1 MNTALISLL
10 IFAFFIVLFV
20 LDKLPMATTAI
31 LGCTVMVVA
40 GVCDF
45 KTAFGQFAS
54 STVILT
60 IGVMIIGAAISET
73 GLANRLGMWIAE
85 KSKGSEKQLII
96 GTYIA
101 STLLSAFLTN
111 SAVLAMFI
119 PIIIGLSSADSRLK
133 PKNLIMPIVYGCI
146 IGGTTTLIG
155 STQQLT
161 AQGLLEE
168 AGVRMFKTFD
178 FTPVGAVLSLLGLAY
193 CLFIGH
199 RRGEVI
205 WGDRQNEDIEYTP
218 PEEHIHNS
226 TKKQIIVAII
236 FAATVLLYITEWLP
250 LPITSTA
257 AALLCILTGCIS
269 QKRAVLSVNWNVV
282 GRLGGCLGLSKA
294 LDAAGGTELIMVAFQ
309 SIVGADANPFLLFC
323 VFVFLTQFLS
333 EFMSNSTC
341 IMITL
346 PIVIAI
352 APGLGLN
359 TYTFAL
365 GMTLGSGIGLA
376 CPLSSSTAGMS
387 MVMGYKFGDYFK
399 YSVWY
404 DLLAY
409 IVIITMVPMI
419 YGLTV

>member
-31 LGCTVMVVA
+31 LGCTVMVIA

-73 GLANRLGMWIAE
+73 GLANRVGMWIAD
-85 KSKGSEKQLII
+85 KSKGSEKTLII
-96 GTYIA
+96 GTYLA

-146 IGGTTTLIG
+146 IGGASTLVG

-168 AGVRMFKTFD
+168 AGERMFRTFD
-178 FTPVGAVLSLLGLAY
+178 FTPIGAVLVALGLLY
-193 CLFIGH
+193 CLFIGYK
-199 RRGEVI
+199 RGEKI

-218 PEEHIHNS
+218 PEDCSHNN

-236 FAATVLLYITEWLP
+236 FAANVVLYITEWLP
-250 LPITSTA
+250 LQITSTS

-269 QKRAVLSVNWNVV
+269 QKRAVQSVNWNVV

-294 LDAAGGTELIMVAFQ
+294 LDAAGGTELIMTGFQ
-309 SIVGADANPFLLFC
+309 NVVGTDANPFVLFC
-323 VFVFLTQFLS
+323 IFVFLTQFLS

-359 TYTFAL
+359 TYAFAL

-387 MVMGYKFGDYFK
+387 MVMGYRFGDYFK

-409 IVIITMVPMI
+409 IVIITMVPLI